1 MRCLHLVDR
10 HNLTKYNSKAFVYI
24 FKILRRVVIY
34 NPLTSA
40 GLFLLMVLEIYLF
53 PWKEIPLKKQ
63 VIKQEGRFLL
73 LGSCDRHAF
82 PIPPANDN

>member
-1 MRCLHLVDR
+1 MH
-10 HNLTKYNSKAFVYI
+10 
-24 FKILRRVVIY
+24 

-53 PWKEIPLKKQ
+53 SWKDIPLKKQ

-73 LGSCDRHAF
+73 LGRCDRYAF
-82 PIPPANDN
+82 PIPPAKDN